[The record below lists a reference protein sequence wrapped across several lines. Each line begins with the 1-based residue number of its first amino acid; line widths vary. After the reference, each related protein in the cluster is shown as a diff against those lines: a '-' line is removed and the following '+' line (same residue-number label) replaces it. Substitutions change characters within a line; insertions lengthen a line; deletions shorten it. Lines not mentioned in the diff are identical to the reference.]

1 MIDWKQGITL
11 GMPATIHCG
20 TDSYEAE
27 VVELIDYKTREAWER
42 AGHWIKAVVVEYKGN
57 GGLNGRRIT
66 FRIKHTPQ
74 GDYLYIPKARAFG
87 LTLGEA
93 YSYQDPHF

>member
-1 MIDWKQGITL
+1 MIDWNKGITL

-20 TDSYEAE
+20 SDSYAAE
-27 VVELIDYKTREAWER
+27 VVELVDYKTREAWEK
-42 AGHWIKAVVVEYKGN
+42 AGHWVKAVVVAYKTG
-57 GGLNGRRIT
+57 GGLDGKRIT

-74 GDYLYIPKARAFG
+74 GSYCYIPKARAFG

-93 YSYQDPHF
+93 RTYMDPHF